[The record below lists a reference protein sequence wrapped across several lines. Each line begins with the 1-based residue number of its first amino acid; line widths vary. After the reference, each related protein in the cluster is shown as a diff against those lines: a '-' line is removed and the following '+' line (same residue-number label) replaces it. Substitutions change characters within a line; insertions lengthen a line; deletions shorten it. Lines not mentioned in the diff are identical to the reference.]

1 MNLDFLSSTVASNT
15 AEDWLVSVAVV
26 VGSVLASRLFYIITT
41 KILKRLFARLKGRLL
56 YILTDMLEEPIA
68 MAIVIVGFLAAQRR
82 LDLAKGIDETFDKVA
97 LFALILLVT
106 WAIARLMNDLI
117 SQYLVPII
125 ERTQSKLDDQL
136 LPIARKGTTLV
147 VWLLGVIVAL
157 DNVGY
162 NVGTIVA
169 GLGIGGLAFAFAAQ
183 ETIAN
188 LFGGVT
194 IFIDAPF
201 KIGDRIKI
209 SGFDGWVREIG
220 IRTARLETLDGRRL
234 TMPNSVFSKNVIEN
248 VSSEPATRVLQ
259 TVGVACDQDAATL
272 ERAVEIARKTL
283 ADDPDLGEKSTAY
296 FQGFGESS
304 YDVGLVIWINKGADY
319 AGTLSRVNLSLV
331 KGFER
336 GGVALALP
344 MRYVVSAKP

>member
-1 MNLDFLSSTVASNT
+1 MNMDFLNSSIASNT
-15 AEDWLVSVAVV
+15 AEDWLVSIAIV
-26 VGSVLASRLFYIITT
+26 VGSVLASRVFYFLTT
-41 KILKRLFARLKGRLL
+41 KVLKRLFAKLKGRLL

-68 MAIVIVGFLAAQRR
+68 MSIIIVGFLTAQRR
-82 LDLAKGIDETFDKVA
+82 LTFAEGVDGTIDKVV
-97 LFALILLVT
+97 LFALILLIT

-117 SQYLVPII
+117 TQYLVPII
-125 ERTQSKLDDQL
+125 ERSQSKLDDQL
-136 LPIARKGTTLV
+136 LPIARKGTTLL
-147 VWLLGVIVAL
+147 VWVLGIIVAL
-157 DNVGY
+157 DNAGY
-162 NVGTIVA
+162 NVGTIIA

-194 IFIDAPF
+194 IFVDAPF

-209 SGFDGWVREIG
+209 NGFEGWVREVG

-272 ERAVEIARKTL
+272 ERAVGIARETL
-283 ADDPDLGEKSTAY
+283 AKDADLDAKSTAY
-296 FQGFGESS
+296 FKGFGESS
-304 YDVGLVIWINKGADY
+304 YDLGLVIWIKKDADY
-319 AGTLSRVNLSLV
+319 VGTLSRVNLSLV
-331 KGFER
+331 RNFEA
-336 GGVALALP
+336 GGIALSLP
-344 MRYVVSAKP
+344 MRYIVSAKA